1 MNLLEGT
8 TAMLTTSHDYVDWS
22 ARQLAKLGGIVL
34 LLLAVMTVISVIG
47 RGINAYGFGPIQG
60 DFELIEHG
68 TAFVVF
74 CALPY
79 CQMRFGHVSVDVLAR
94 HFPYPLS
101 WGIALISQLAMMVM
115 AFVICR
121 QLYLGMMDKLNW
133 GETTFI
139 IQFPVWWG
147 YAASLPASMLWVVC
161 AAMAS
166 LSILRNYAPGD
177 DLP

>member
-1 MNLLEGT
+1 
-8 TAMLTTSHDYVDWS
+8 MLSKSHDYMDWM
-22 ARQLAKLGGIVL
+22 AQQFAKLGGIVL

-60 DFELIEHG
+60 DFELVEHG

-79 CQMRFGHVSVDVLAR
+79 CQIRFGHVSVDVLAR
-94 HFPYPLS
+94 HFPYALS
-101 WGIALISQLAMMVM
+101 WGIAVVSQLAMAGLAV
-115 AFVICR
+115 VVSR
-121 QLYLGMMDKLNW
+121 QLYLGLVDKYQW

-147 YAASLPASMLWVVC
+147 YAAALPASVLWALC
-161 AAMAS
+161 ALMAS
-166 LSILRNYAPGD
+166 LAVLRDYSPGKE
-177 DLP
+177 LP